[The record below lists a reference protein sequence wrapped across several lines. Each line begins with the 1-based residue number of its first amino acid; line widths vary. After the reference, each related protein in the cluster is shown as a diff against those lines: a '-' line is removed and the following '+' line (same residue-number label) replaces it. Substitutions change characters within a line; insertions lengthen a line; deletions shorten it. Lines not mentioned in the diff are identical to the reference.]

1 MSTLQ
6 PAVSAQADLR
16 DAQVKAAAAAG
27 RSQNRPLLRGFN
39 E

>member
-1 MSTLQ
+1 MSMLK

-16 DAQVKAAAAAG
+16 DAQVKDAAAAG
-27 RSQNRPLLRGFN
+27 RSQNRRLLRGFN

>member
-1 MSTLQ
+1 MRTLK
-6 PAVSAQADLR
+6 PAVSAKADLR

-27 RSQNRPLLRGFN
+27 RSQNTGLLRGFV

>member
-1 MSTLQ
+1 MSMLK

-27 RSQNRPLLRGFN
+27 RSQNRRLLRGFN

>member
-1 MSTLQ
+1 MSMLK

-16 DAQVKAAAAAG
+16 EAQVKAAPAAG
-27 RSQNRPLLRGFN
+27 RSQNRRLLRGFN

>member
-1 MSTLQ
+1 MSMLK

-27 RSQNRPLLRGFN
+27 RSQDHPLLRGFN